1 MRSIRT
7 VTALYITIFVGE
19 PARG

>member
-7 VTALYITIFVGE
+7 VETKSH
-19 PARG
+19 R

>member
-7 VTALYITIFVGE
+7 V
-19 PARG
+19 